1 MGLFGKPS
9 PPPPPPPSKQLPPL
23 IDGAAAALDSFT
35 AAVRGA
41 RTPLTDGAVAQAAVI
56 AALLPLDALKTRLQ
70 IMHTTRPSV
79 VRSSLAVAGDWYAG
93 LLPAVVGALPY
104 GALTFGSY
112 EVAKEVLAERA
123 PGLPRRRRLVLAACI
138 GDAVGS
144 LWLAPAE
151 VVKQKLQTGMYPN
164 AATAVRVMARTDGP
178 GAFYQGYWAL
188 LARDLPARAVQ
199 LAVYE
204 ALKARLLAAGIG
216 AAAAPGA
223 GAGDKSAG
231 VRRGRPTAGGGAT
244 AAAAASSSAS
254 ASSSSTPLSTPVA
267 VALGAAS
274 GAITGAAT
282 TPLDLLKTRMMAQR
296 GGAGNLYANLVHA
309 AVQSVRVDGPATLFR
324 GVLPRAA
331 YTGASA
337 AFFFGAYEAVKR
349 VHAAAAVAGRGAGAG
364 GRGPTAGVAGAVP
377 RRVVSTAVGGHDA
390 PSQPV
395 PRGGGGL
402 LAARRRSTA
411 RVARFYARPA

>member
-1 MGLFGKPS
+1 MGRFGK
-9 PPPPPPPSKQLPPL
+9 PPPPPPSSSHSSPRL
-23 IDGAAAALDSFT
+23 IDDAAAALDTFT
-35 AAVRGA
+35 TAVRGA
-41 RTPLTDGAVAQAAVI
+41 RTTLTDGAVAQAAVI
-56 AALLPLDALKTRLQ
+56 SALLPLDALKTRLQ

-79 VRSSLAVAGDWYAG
+79 VRSSLAASGDWYAG

-151 VVKQKLQTGMYPN
+151 VIKQKLQTGVYPN
-164 AATAVRVMARTDGP
+164 AATAVRVMARADGP

-199 LAVYE
+199 LGVYE
-204 ALKARLLAAGIG
+204 ALKARLLSSGYG
-216 AAAAPGA
+216 T
-223 GAGDKSAG
+223 SATPASDSSG
-231 VRRGRPTAGGGAT
+231 SSRRGRTGTATT
-244 AAAAASSSAS
+244 AI
-254 ASSSSTPLSTPVA
+254 TTTPPLSTPVA
-267 VALGAAS
+267 VALGALS

-296 GGAGNLYANLVHA
+296 GGPGNLYANLLHA

-337 AFFFGAYEAVKR
+337 AS
-349 VHAAAAVAGRGAGAG
+349 G
-364 GRGPTAGVAGAVP
+364 GGWPW
-377 RRVVSTAVGGHDA
+377 
-390 PSQPV
+390 
-395 PRGGGGL
+395 GGGGSRRGTGSPSRSHGGGGGDARPAASKGGGEL
-402 LAARRRSTA
+402 AAARRRSTS
-411 RVARFYARPA
+411 RIARFYARPA